1 MFLTDLA
8 GTGLVLTAPTP
19 SDIDRIAKCC
29 TDPAIG
35 RWTTMPV
42 PYTRSDAEAFVR
54 KVVPVGWADRSPTW
68 AVRRTAAGAVLGMIG
83 LGARDSSAAEVG
95 FWLAPEARGEGI
107 ITRALNLVCD
117 FGFRVDA
124 LALERIEWRA
134 FVGNSAS
141 AEVARRVGFRFE
153 GTARSGGLQRGTR
166 RDMWVAA
173 LLPDD
178 PREPAVGWPD

>member
-8 GTGLVLTAPTP
+8 GTGLVLTAPAP
-19 SDIDRIAKCC
+19 SDIDRIAECC
-29 TDPAIG
+29 ADPAIG

-42 PYTRSDAEAFVR
+42 PYTRSDAEDFVR
-54 KVVPVGWADRSPTW
+54 RVVPSGWSDRSPTW
-68 AVRRTAAGAVLGMIG
+68 AVRRTDDGPVVGMIG
-83 LGARDSSAAEVG
+83 LGARDPSAAEVG

-107 ITRALNLVCD
+107 VTRALNLVCD
-117 FGFRVDA
+117 FGFQQNA

-141 AEVARRVGFRFE
+141 ADVARRVGFRFE

-178 PREPAVGWPD
+178 PREPGGGWP